1 MPTVIGINTMLAF
14 QEIAWIQLA
23 RWIVMFLIGV
33 FTGLIASVIDI
44 SIRELTSVKYKAVKK
59 SILL

>member
-1 MPTVIGINTMLAF
+1 MLAF